1 MLLTVNHLLASDVWS
16 LVESQSESVLSSQ
29 YDFAV
34 HLVNDEGEMES
45 HVVNVHQGQRI
56 ADAADDFAR
65 RHDVLL
71 DNIFDVDMFDMLCEV
86 DEEQL
91 STQLSWYK
99 SDPPTPPPVIVECE
113 SSESN
118 SVISHLVM
126 SEVRDLSPLEEVVV
140 TMSIYVRKGYS
151 ATQQALFACAYY
163 GCSDAMYRRVYDRIS
178 KTMDAVALDI
188 FYHEPFALTEGP
200 TLSHLLTYCLSKL
213 QDDVEAQEYC
223 ADVSSMCEIDVFCP
237 KNGEVMRM
245 KLFCEFLYEKNNT
258 GTDFFRRFQSAYTV
272 PETKLVPTPEILK
285 GARLFAMVMIMNS
298 KHMVMDNDVCRL
310 LVIVVSSYV
319 RESFSPYATESTVKR
334 DFIGKSKLSFHTS
347 QMEYLLKLAKSKKLI
362 INPKSSR
369 PELRTHAALK
379 SYFSRIVRNL
389 KKVVEPLSV
398 LPYSHVVAPNKDTT
412 RLMADALYNR
422 NIYHR
427 PFFPE
432 GSGHRLMSLPKVNPL
447 PDEEVA
453 RITEQYI
460 EQNVVVVD
468 NFLNLEVL
476 EEIYKYC
483 VESTIWHESTKAL
496 FVGSYWEE
504 GLSHPLLIDVA
515 KEIARIFPFV
525 GELPLV
531 NIWAYNFDP
540 AKADYHR
547 GIGHHMDSAVVNLNL
562 WLTPD
567 EANLDH
573 DSGGLVVFLKHM
585 LDSKNNPLKKKFP
598 FDRVQD
604 PEFGKE
610 FLRGSEH
617 LNVTVPYKRN
627 RVVIFDSAL
636 WHTTDDFNFAPGHEN
651 RRINLTFLF
660 GQNRYIDTSH

>member
-71 DNIFDVDMFDMLCEV
+71 DDIFDVDMFDMLCEV

-213 QDDVEAQEYC
+213 QDDVEIQEYC
-223 ADVSSMCEIDVFCP
+223 AKVNRMCEIDVFCP
-237 KNGEVMRM
+237 KNGELMRM

-258 GTDFFRRFQSAYTV
+258 GSDFFHRFQSAYTV
-272 PETKLVPTPEILK
+272 PETKLVPTANIFK
-285 GARLFAMVMIMNS
+285 GLSVFSHTINHKSKLMVL
-298 KHMVMDNDVCRL
+298 NDTTRRL
-310 LVIVVSSYV
+310 LSIVTNNFM
-319 RESFSPYATESTVKR
+319 RESYSPYADTASIKGDR
-334 DFIGKSKLSFHTS
+334 LGRSKLSFHIA
-347 QMEYLLKLAKSKKLI
+347 QLQYLLKRAESKKLF

-369 PELRTHAALK
+369 PQFRSHAALS
-379 SYFSRIVRNL
+379 SYFNRIIKSMKNLSKAISDFPYPAVIRNPENEL
-389 KKVVEPLSV
+389 K
-398 LPYSHVVAPNKDTT
+398 D
-412 RLMADALYNR
+412 LMSKAYYNR

-427 PFFPE
+427 PFFPN
-432 GSGHRLMSLPKVNPL
+432 GSGHRLMRLPKVNPL
-447 PDEEVA
+447 SEEEIA
-453 RITEQYI
+453 KITVEYMENDI
-460 EQNVVVVD
+460 VVVD
-468 NFLNLEVL
+468 NFLNIEVL
-476 EEIYKYC
+476 EEIYRYC
-483 VESTIWHESTKAL
+483 VESTIWHVSDKSL
-496 FVGSYWEE
+496 FVGSYWNE

-515 KEIARIFPFV
+515 KDIAKIFPFV
-525 GELPLV
+525 GDLPLV
-531 NIWAYNFDP
+531 HMWAYNFDP
-540 AKADYHR
+540 KTTTR
-547 GIGHHMDSAVVNLNL
+547 RKGIDHHMDAAEVNLNL

-567 EANLDH
+567 EANLDP
-573 DSGGLVVFLKHM
+573 DSGGLIVFLKHL
-585 LDSKNNPLKKKFP
+585 LDPENNPLNKTFA
-598 FDRVQD
+598 FHEVQNG
-604 PEFGKE
+604 EFGRH
-610 FLRGSEH
+610 FLNGSEH

-660 GQNRYIDTSH
+660 GKNKKIGF